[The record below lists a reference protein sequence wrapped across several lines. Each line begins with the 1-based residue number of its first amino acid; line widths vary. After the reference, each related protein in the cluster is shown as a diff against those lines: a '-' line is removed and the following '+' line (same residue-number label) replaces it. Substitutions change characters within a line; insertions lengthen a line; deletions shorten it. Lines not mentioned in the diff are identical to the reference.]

1 MTERCGQPRA
11 AAEKRR
17 YQMEWTKASDLTPEA
32 REDLCRYLDYNWP
45 YGLIARLV
53 NRFHGLTL
61 TNVQVRHLADELRP
75 GARDLT
81 YTTYPH

>member
-1 MTERCGQPRA
+1 MGSRWGWRGQPRK
-11 AAEKRR
+11 EGNCQMRR
-17 YQMEWTKASDLTPEA
+17 IEASDLTPEA
-32 REDLCRYLDYNWP
+32 REDLCRYLDYSWP
-45 YGLIARLV
+45 FGLVARLI

-61 TNVQVRHLADELRP
+61 TNVDVRHLADELRP